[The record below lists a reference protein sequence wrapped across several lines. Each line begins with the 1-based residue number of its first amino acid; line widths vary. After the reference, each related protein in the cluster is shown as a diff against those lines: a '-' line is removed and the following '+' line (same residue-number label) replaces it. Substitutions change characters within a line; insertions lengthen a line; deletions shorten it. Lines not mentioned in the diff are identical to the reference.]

1 MSNKRSEFLP
11 DGREWT
17 EVTERCGCIVRTWG
31 HRWGDVTLPMDVT
44 ILCLGHAIEK
54 SMRPASEVARE
65 EANW

>member
-17 EVTERCGCIVRTWG
+17 EVSLHCGCIKRTWR
-31 HRWGDVTLPMDVT
+31 HIWGEVPLPANVTL
-44 ILCLGHAIEK
+44 LCLAHAIEK
-54 SMRPASEVARE
+54 SMRPAAEVALE